1 MSAKQML
8 AEVKVASP
16 CTARWGH
23 MVGDERIRFC
33 NQCQKHVYNLS
44 AMTSEEAAA
53 LVLQKEGKLCARFYR
68 RPDGTMLTSDC
79 PLGAGRF
86 WRRIKT
92 RLLASAALVAVAG
105 GTAMAVNSNQSR
117 MNAVPR
123 SGRVVQLWQ
132 DAKTKVQT
140 WFGLNSGTRVTMGEI
155 CVVPPKPVAP
165 PNSGNK

>member
-8 AEVKVASP
+8 GEVKVASP
-16 CTARWGH
+16 CAARWGH
-23 MVGDERIRFC
+23 MVGDERVRFC

-44 AMTSEEAAA
+44 AMTSDEAAS

-79 PLGAGRF
+79 PHGAGRF

-92 RLLASAALVAVAG
+92 RLLASAALVAVAS
-105 GTAMAVNSNQSR
+105 GTALAVNSNQSR
-117 MNAVPR
+117 MNAAPR

-132 DAKTKVQT
+132 DAKMKVQT
-140 WFGLNSGTRVTMGEI
+140 WFGLNSRTPVMMGEI
-155 CVVPPKPVAP
+155 CVAPPKTAP
-165 PNSGNK
+165 PSSSN